1 MGFSE
6 VVIIFLLFSSW
17 GFAPACRVKT
27 GIISI
32 RNETLPFFYNFSWF
46 LTSNFLLF
54 FHSILLLV
62 KKDNLAPV
70 IYGETQR
77 LMMNPVERPI
87 DLVMLVDDND
97 TDNFISKRIIEIT
110 KFAKRVEVKNSGKS
124 ALDYLA
130 ENENNPENLPNIIFL
145 DINMPV
151 VDGFVFLYEFEK
163 FTELVRTR
171 CKVIILSSSD
181 NKRDIDKI
189 VNNNYVIKFI
199 TKPLTE
205 MTLDEIKL
213 NNIYFHL
220 SQSLLR

>member
-1 MGFSE
+1 MMD
-6 VVIIFLLFSSW
+6 
-17 GFAPACRVKT
+17 
-27 GIISI
+27 
-32 RNETLPFFYNFSWF
+32 
-46 LTSNFLLF
+46 
-54 FHSILLLV
+54 
-62 KKDNLAPV
+62 KKK
-70 IYGETQR
+70 
-77 LMMNPVERPI
+77 PI

-110 KFAKRVEVKNSGKS
+110 GFADRIEVKNSGKS

-130 ENENNPENLPNIIFL
+130 QHQNSPEDLPNIIFL

-163 FTELVRTR
+163 FKELVKTK

-189 VNNNYVIKFI
+189 VNNNYVIKFV

-205 MTLDEIKL
+205 SSLIEIL
-213 NNIYFHL
+213 G
-220 SQSLLR
+220 

>member
-1 MGFSE
+1 
-6 VVIIFLLFSSW
+6 
-17 GFAPACRVKT
+17 
-27 GIISI
+27 
-32 RNETLPFFYNFSWF
+32 
-46 LTSNFLLF
+46 
-54 FHSILLLV
+54 
-62 KKDNLAPV
+62 
-70 IYGETQR
+70 
-77 LMMNPVERPI
+77 MNPLESAI

-130 ENENNPENLPNIIFL
+130 ENENSPENLPNIIFL

-205 MTLDEIKL
+205 ISLWEIKSK
-213 NNIYFHL
+213 NN
-220 SQSLLR
+220 